1 MIKLTVL
8 YNHPEDPAAFESYYA
23 STHMPLVGKIQGV
36 VKAEVTKF
44 LPEADGSKPAY
55 YRLAELYFENP
66 ESLQQSMGSDEGQAT
81 AGDLPNFATGG
92 FKIMVGM
99 VG

>member
-36 VKAEVTKF
+36 VNAEVTKF
-44 LPEADGSKPAY
+44 LPEADGSNPAY
-55 YRLAELYFENP
+55 YRLAELYFESP

-81 AGDLPNFATGG
+81 AADLPNFATGG